1 MFYTIHI
8 VKEAII
14 IRLINSGVPP
24 KERIIIN
31 SGIPII
37 DVKTL
42 LSC

>member
-8 VKEAII
+8 VQGATI

-37 DVKTL
+37 DVKL
-42 LSC
+42 FLSC